1 DRVLDYLRRTGR
13 LERTLVVV
21 TADHGE
27 EFWDHDRFF
36 HGQSL
41 YDELLHVPLIVR
53 LPGAARA
60 GTGVERR
67 ARSLAVAPSV
77 AEWNRLAPPASFEG
91 RRLDEAGE
99 PPDLVSTATSAQF
112 PIRFA
117 LRTGRHKL
125 VESLD
130 TGGVALFDLEQD
142 PGEHHDRLADDPETA
157 RRLGE

>member
-1 DRVLDYLRRTGR
+1 
-13 LERTLVVV
+13 
-21 TADHGE
+21 
-27 EFWDHDRFF
+27 
-36 HGQSL
+36 
-41 YDELLHVPLIVR
+41 
-53 LPGAARA
+53 
-60 GTGVERR
+60 
-67 ARSLAVAPSV
+67 PSI
-77 AEWNRLAPPASFEG
+77 AEWIRLAPPASFEG

-142 PGEHHDRLADDPETA
+142 PGEHPARLAADPATA
-157 RRLGE
+157 RGRGERPFAARDALRRRGYAATVVGPAAGRAHVRLRLEGPSEHGVFQTIDRTGEPAPGMRLTMTEDAAS